1 MKRLVEKNQ
10 KLREC
15 WCISVSVSKATSKKM
30 NYISMTCKRNWDIDY
45 YELEAD
51 LIKSFQEMWANH
63 WKRETDS
70 EKILG

>member
-10 KLREC
+10 KF
-15 WCISVSVSKATSKKM
+15 SVSVSKATSKKI

-51 LIKSFQEMWANH
+51 LMKSFQEM
-63 WKRETDS
+63 
-70 EKILG
+70 